1 MDMGAGNPE
10 KMAILALLEA
20 HLPEHLPLARRLL
33 DVDENFHSMCQDLA
47 AAIEALTNVDLLPVS
62 VREVRRQEYGSLVEG
77 LIEEIGD
84 AVLRSKVVSLKRST
98 DPMP

>member
-10 KMAILALLEA
+10 KMAILALLEL
-20 HLPEHLPLARRLL
+20 HLPEHLPLAQRLL

-47 AAIEALTNVDLLPVS
+47 AAIEALTKVDLLPS
-62 VREVRRQEYGSLVEG
+62 SIREVRRQEYGSLVEG
-77 LIEEIGD
+77 LVEEIGD
-84 AVLRSKVVSLKRST
+84 AIRRSKVVALRRST